1 MRGLIKPLLK
11 PFAATDGMCAGLLKN
26 SREHKTTRF
35 STLRPVGRHPSRRN
49 CSLAYPSTSPRSV
62 FAMIV
67 TLKAVIH
74 DGKVELAEPAT
85 LPEGAKVL
93 VTVLP
98 DEGSDF
104 WLDASQKS
112 LAEIWDNPE
121 DDGYAELL

>member
-1 MRGLIKPLLK
+1 
-11 PFAATDGMCAGLLKN
+11 
-26 SREHKTTRF
+26 
-35 STLRPVGRHPSRRN
+35 
-49 CSLAYPSTSPRSV
+49 
-62 FAMIV
+62 MIV

-93 VTVLP
+93 VTVLL

-112 LAEIWDNPE
+112 LAEIWNNPE
-121 DDGYAELL
+121 DDGYAELLQK

>member
-1 MRGLIKPLLK
+1 MAPDSSVVARPNRSPPL
-11 PFAATDGMCAGLLKN
+11 
-26 SREHKTTRF
+26 
-35 STLRPVGRHPSRRN
+35 
-49 CSLAYPSTSPRSV
+49 
-62 FAMIV
+62 MIV
-67 TLKAVIH
+67 TLKATIH

-98 DEGSDF
+98 EDGTDF

-121 DDGYAELL
+121 DDDYAKLLQK